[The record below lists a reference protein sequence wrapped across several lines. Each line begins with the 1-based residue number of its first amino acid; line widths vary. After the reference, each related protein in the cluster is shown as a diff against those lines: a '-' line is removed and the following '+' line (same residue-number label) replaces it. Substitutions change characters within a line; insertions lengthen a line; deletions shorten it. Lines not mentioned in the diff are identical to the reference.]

1 MREQPPIERRLLSFL
16 KELLDDGTFD
26 LIVCVERKATA
37 LLRAL
42 IEEISEPRLRWQW
55 SKVLSTASMDQF
67 PWHLFTGRRVLLFEE
82 LVHHGKTM
90 GRNKQQLATL
100 VPDGVEITTAGFAV
114 WYRCEAPPDFAFYAS
129 VDSEEYSTIRDE
141 LIRMLQ
147 VHGSLL
153 LDTEHLE
160 LSVRLNC
167 DVQEFY
173 HALARSA
180 ENGNTSSFLSGAD
193 RLNLTVQKP
202 DILQPEIL
210 NRYLIPGSTY
220 DAVVRKCRVIEKDYG
235 RFELM
240 PILYPNVRC
249 VIEEEWLRNL
259 PPFVDVVSVKKARPR
274 QLFYLVGLLASI
286 ELSRSI
292 VASLGDLLRQQ
303 KLVLEVPEYCFQ
315 HLSAIFPAID
325 IAGLWKHV
333 TDVVAES
340 RQQKP
345 LRSAASVTV
354 HDVRNKTLLQMAYFV
369 ITQLVL
375 DIDEHEDACFDAPKG
390 RSWAQVADIT
400 RRGSDLIGA
409 PDAAWATVPDR
420 LIDSGMLV
428 TNVET
433 VMGSSSNETWAIRTF
448 HPDSEIVTEK
458 LRRQMALRGN
468 KWLPQT

>member
-1 MREQPPIERRLLSFL
+1 MSEQAPIERRLLTFL
-16 KELLDDGTFD
+16 EGLLAQGDFD

-42 IEEISEPRLRWQW
+42 IEEIAEPRLKWEW

-67 PWHLFTGRRVLLFEE
+67 PWQLFSGRRILLYEE
-82 LVHHGKTM
+82 LVHHGKTLR
-90 GRNKQQLATL
+90 RNKEKLAKL
-100 VPDGVEITTAGFAV
+100 VPDNVAITTAGFAV
-114 WYRCEAPPDFAFYAS
+114 WYRCETPPDFAFYAA
-129 VDSEEYSTIRDE
+129 VDSEEYSEIRDA

-193 RLNLTVQKP
+193 RLNLTIQKP
-202 DILQPEIL
+202 DILQPERL
-210 NRYLIPGSTY
+210 QRQMIPGSTY

-249 VIEEEWLRNL
+249 VVEKEWLRNL
-259 PPFVDVVSVKKARPR
+259 PPFVDIGSVEAARPR

-315 HLSAIFPAID
+315 HLGAIFPAID
-325 IAGLWKHV
+325 VTGLWKYV

-354 HDVRNKTLLQMAYFV
+354 HDVRKKTLLQMAYFL

-375 DIDEHEDACFDAPKG
+375 DIDANEDACFDAPTG
-390 RSWAQVADIT
+390 RTWAQVADIAK
-400 RRGSDLIGA
+400 RGRTLIDA
-409 PDAAWATVPDR
+409 PVAAWATVPDR

-433 VMGSSSNETWAIRTF
+433 VKESLDETWAVRTF

-458 LRRQMALRGN
+458 LRRQLALRGN